1 MINDQGQQQEA
12 EFRDVALSESEGNN
26 MQFRPKAK
34 GIKKG
39 KGDAE

>member
-1 MINDQGQQQEA
+1 MISQMTNEPW
-12 EFRDVALSESEGNN
+12 DVALSESEGNN

-34 GIKKG
+34 KGIKSG